1 VDGLLE
7 SKTALGSQRVYR
19 GFSMT
24 HNAGMRTSIS
34 TELRNELADIVTCRD
49 RDGEDGNEDEEDSEE
64 QTEHEEEEDEE
75 EEDGEEGKV
84 DKYYLA
90 RRPRT
95 VRILERAETMGAGT
109 TRCER
114 PWEDVTHQFWTV

>member
-1 VDGLLE
+1 
-7 SKTALGSQRVYR
+7 
-19 GFSMT
+19 MT

-49 RDGEDGNEDEEDSEE
+49 GDGEDEEDSEE
-64 QTEHEEEEDEE
+64 QTEDEEDEEE

-90 RRPRT
+90 RRPRK
-95 VRILERAETMGAGT
+95 VRILERAETMGGGT
-109 TRCER
+109 TRCEL